1 MHSATFGKGKRYGI
15 LGYLPEQGSKEAE
28 LYALNASTSPLLLL
42 PPEIRNKI
50 YALLLAHR
58 RIHVLH
64 APRAHPPKF
73 HCLTLRASA
82 NPWAHKRRHVL
93 SRGMTLLAGV
103 CKQLYRE
110 TDLIPYREC
119 VWSWGSVAVM
129 ERFLV
134 AERRLGWVQR
144 RVLRE
149 VCVKGRGGAWKRCRG
164 VLGGLEVVWFWEG

>member
-15 LGYLPEQGSKEAE
+15 LGYIPEQGSKEAE
-28 LYALNASTSPLLLL
+28 LYALNANTSPLLLP

-82 NPWAHKRRHVL
+82 NPWTHKRRHIL
-93 SRGMTLLAGV
+93 SRGMTLLAGLELV
-103 CKQLYRE
+103 DTTDVNSVVLLRVGFNMSCGFRKQGVSWFHNAQLNYE
-110 TDLIPYREC
+110 ADLLTTQAHDDSAKQQI
-119 VWSWGSVAVM
+119 
-129 ERFLV
+129 
-134 AERRLGWVQR
+134 RRLP
-144 RVLRE
+144 
-149 VCVKGRGGAWKRCRG
+149 
-164 VLGGLEVVWFWEG
+164 

>member
-103 CKQLYRE
+103 CRQLYRE
-110 TDLIPYREC
+110 TDLIPYRE
-119 VWSWGSVAVM
+119 
-129 ERFLV
+129 FLHSINV
-134 AERRLGWVQR
+134 KYNTFMFRIAAQIFKLPHVSTIRRLASRIIVTKK
-144 RVLRE
+144 VS
-149 VCVKGRGGAWKRCRG
+149 
-164 VLGGLEVVWFWEG
+164 

>member
-82 NPWAHKRRHVL
+82 NPWTHKRRHVL

-103 CKQLYRE
+103 CRQLYRE

-134 AERRLGWVQR
+134 AERRLGIQDVYE
-144 RVLRE
+144 E
-149 VCVKGRGGAWKRCRG
+149 VERYDEKDS
-164 VLGGLEVVWFWEG
+164 